1 MIEEFLRAISAERNS
16 SFNTL
21 GAYRADLL
29 AFKKFL
35 EKLQIEQIDQ
45 ATPNSIKKFI
55 LSLHSKSY
63 NRSTISR
70 KTTVLRQFYKFLY
83 SEKIIKENPASN
95 IELPK
100 KIQKIPSYLT
110 QKEIDVIFTFL
121 QSQKDSATNIPHIA

>member
-1 MIEEFLRAISAERNS
+1 MP
-16 SFNTL
+16 
-21 GAYRADLL
+21 
-29 AFKKFL
+29 FKKFL

-83 SEKIIKENPASN
+83 SEKIILTSPFLFVFLKRKNF
-95 IELPK
+95 ELIKFHDPLKNALAHGLYPRVSLAK
-100 KIQKIPSYLT
+100 KTKVAKLGEQLKS
-110 QKEIDVIFTFL
+110 ID
-121 QSQKDSATNIPHIA
+121 KH